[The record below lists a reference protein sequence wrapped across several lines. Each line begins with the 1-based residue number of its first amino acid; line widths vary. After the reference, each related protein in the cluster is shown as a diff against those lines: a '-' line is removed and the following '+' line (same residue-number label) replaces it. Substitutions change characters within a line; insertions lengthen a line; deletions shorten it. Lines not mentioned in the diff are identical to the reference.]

1 MSITNQ
7 PRPTKQSASSPTGAA
22 RWNHGRARAS
32 AAEARASA
40 AGAGASTDGRRF
52 SPPRWQPTVVTRL
65 LRRRSV
71 YWTLAV
77 GLILLTIGVTYSQN
91 RRASS
96 IISSFGEQRDVLVAA
111 RDLGRGE
118 AISREDFRIEQRPE
132 GFVPLGALRW
142 EGEAGGAGGLEGAG
156 SPSGGAG
163 SAMPMAGGLEG
174 VGLSVGGAGS
184 EGPAVS
190 GEWNEQ
196 IAWGAEWSAESWG
209 DDQVALEPIYAG
221 EILVSGRVGSGEDL
235 RIPPGT
241 SAIAVPTSEN
251 RLSLNRSDRVD
262 LLGSFP
268 DGPTGE
274 VSVLLVA
281 QNAFV
286 VETADRSI
294 TVAVQSAELPG
305 VVRGLTHG
313 VVTIVLRG

>member
-1 MSITNQ
+1 MSFAHTSKQ
-7 PRPTKQSASSPTGAA
+7 AVPKDPRSGRQAGSQGGSQVSPLRWRPHVLTK
-22 RWNHGRARAS
+22 
-32 AAEARASA
+32 
-40 AGAGASTDGRRF
+40 
-52 SPPRWQPTVVTRL
+52 L

-71 YWTLAV
+71 YWALAV

-96 IISSFGEQRDVLVAA
+96 IIASLGEQRDVLVAE
-111 RDLGRGE
+111 RDLERGE
-118 AISREDFRIEQRPE
+118 AISREDFRIEQRPA
-132 GFVPLGALRW
+132 GFLPLGALRW
-142 EGEAGGAGGLEGAG
+142 AGDLTAAEGAGGLEGAG
-156 SPSGGAG
+156 L
-163 SAMPMAGGLEG
+163 SA
-174 VGLSVGGAGS
+174 GGAGS

-190 GEWNEQ
+190 GEWDGQ

-209 DDQVALEPIYAG
+209 DDQVALEPIYAE
-221 EILVSGRVGSGEDL
+221 EILVSGRVGAGEDL

-241 SAIAVPTSEN
+241 SAIAIPTSEN
-251 RLSLNRSDRVD
+251 RLSLNRGDRVD

>member
-7 PRPTKQSASSPTGAA
+7 PTPTKQSASSPTGAA
-22 RWNHGRARAS
+22 RWHHGR
-32 AAEARASA
+32 ARASA
-40 AGAGASTDGRRF
+40 AGAGASSDGQRF
-52 SPPRWQPTVVTRL
+52 SPPRWQPHVLTRL

-96 IISSFGEQRDVLVAA
+96 IISSLGEQRDVLVAA
-111 RDLGRGE
+111 RDLERGE
-118 AISREDFRIEQRPE
+118 AIASEDFRIEQRPA
-132 GFVPLGALRW
+132 GFVPFGALRW
-142 EGEAGGAGGLEGAG
+142 EGDLTVAGGLEGAG
-156 SPSGGAG
+156 L
-163 SAMPMAGGLEG
+163 SA
-174 VGLSVGGAGS
+174 GGAGS

-190 GEWNEQ
+190 GEWDGQ

>member
-1 MSITNQ
+1 MSFSHISKQAVPNDSRSGRQ
-7 PRPTKQSASSPTGAA
+7 AGSQAGPQASLLRWRP
-22 RWNHGRARAS
+22 H
-32 AAEARASA
+32 
-40 AGAGASTDGRRF
+40 
-52 SPPRWQPTVVTRL
+52 VLTRL

-96 IISSFGEQRDVLVAA
+96 IISSLGEQRDVLVAA
-111 RDLGRGE
+111 RDLERGE
-118 AISREDFRIEQRPE
+118 AISREDFRIEQRPA

-142 EGEAGGAGGLEGAG
+142 AGDLTAAGGAGGLEGAG
-156 SPSGGAG
+156 ALAG
-163 SAMPMAGGLEG
+163 T
-174 VGLSVGGAGS
+174 AGS
-184 EGPAVS
+184 EGPAIS
-190 GEWNEQ
+190 EERNEQ
-196 IAWGAEWSAESWG
+196 IAWGAEWGAESWG
-209 DDQVALEPIYAG
+209 DDQVALEPIYAS

-241 SAIAVPTSEN
+241 SAIAVPTGEN
-251 RLSLNRSDRVD
+251 RLSLNRGDRVD

-286 VETADRSI
+286 VETAERSI

-313 VVTIVLRG
+313 IVTIVLRG

>member
-22 RWNHGRARAS
+22 RWHHGRAGV
-32 AAEARASA
+32 SA
-40 AGAGASTDGRRF
+40 AGAGASPDGRRF

-91 RRASS
+91 RQASS
-96 IISSFGEQRDVLVAA
+96 IISSLGEQRDVLVAV
-111 RDLGRGE
+111 RDLERGE
-118 AISREDFRIEQRPE
+118 AISREDFRIEQRPA
-132 GFVPLGALRW
+132 GFVPLDALKW
-142 EGEAGGAGGLEGAG
+142 TGDLTAAGGAGGLEGAG
-156 SPSGGAG
+156 V
-163 SAMPMAGGLEG
+163 SA
-174 VGLSVGGAGS
+174 SAGS
-184 EGPAVS
+184 EGLAVS
-190 GEWNEQ
+190 GELDER
-196 IAWGAEWSAESWG
+196 IAWGAEWSANSWS
-209 DDQVALEPIYAG
+209 DEQVALEPIYAG

-241 SAIAVPTSEN
+241 SAIAVPASEN
-251 RLSLNRSDRVD
+251 RLSLNRGDRVD

-286 VETADRSI
+286 VETAERSI

>member
-22 RWNHGRARAS
+22 RWHHGRART
-32 AAEARASA
+32 SA
-40 AGAGASTDGRRF
+40 AGAGASGAGPDGRRF

-111 RDLGRGE
+111 RDLERGE
-118 AISREDFRIEQRPE
+118 AISREDFRIEQRPA

-156 SPSGGAG
+156 SPSGGF
-163 SAMPMAGGLEG
+163 GLEG
-174 VGLSVGGAGS
+174 
-184 EGPAVS
+184 PAIS

-196 IAWGAEWSAESWG
+196 IAWGVEWSAESWD

-221 EILVSGRVGSGEDL
+221 EILVSGRVGAGEDL

-241 SAIAVPTSEN
+241 SAIAVPTGEN
-251 RLSLNRSDRVD
+251 RLSLNRGDRVD

>member
-1 MSITNQ
+1 MSFSHTSKQAVPNDFHSGRQ
-7 PRPTKQSASSPTGAA
+7 AVSQAGSQTSPLRWRP
-22 RWNHGRARAS
+22 H
-32 AAEARASA
+32 
-40 AGAGASTDGRRF
+40 
-52 SPPRWQPTVVTRL
+52 VLTRL

-96 IISSFGEQRDVLVAA
+96 IISSLGEQQDVLVAV
-111 RDLGRGE
+111 RDLERGE
-118 AISREDFRIEQRPE
+118 AIARDDFRIEQRPA
-132 GFVPLGALRW
+132 GFVPLDALRW
-142 EGEAGGAGGLEGAG
+142 AGDLTAAEGAGGLEGAG
-156 SPSGGAG
+156 ALAG
-163 SAMPMAGGLEG
+163 T
-174 VGLSVGGAGS
+174 AGS
-184 EGPAVS
+184 EGPAIS

-209 DDQVALEPIYAG
+209 DDQVALEPIYAS
-221 EILVSGRVGSGEDL
+221 EILVSGRVGTGEDL

-241 SAIAVPTSEN
+241 SAIAVPTGEN
-251 RLSLNRSDRVD
+251 RLSLSRGDRVD

-294 TVAVQSAELPG
+294 TAAVQSAELPG

-313 VVTIVLRG
+313 IVTIVLRG

>member
-1 MSITNQ
+1 MPFTNTSKQ
-7 PRPTKQSASSPTGAA
+7 AVPTEPYSRSQAGPQASLLRWRPHAL
-22 RWNHGRARAS
+22 
-32 AAEARASA
+32 
-40 AGAGASTDGRRF
+40 
-52 SPPRWQPTVVTRL
+52 TRL

-96 IISSFGEQRDVLVAA
+96 IIASLGEQQDVLVAV
-111 RDLGRGE
+111 RDLERGE
-118 AISREDFRIEQRPE
+118 AISREDFRIEQRPA
-132 GFVPLGALRW
+132 GFVPLDALKW
-142 EGEAGGAGGLEGAG
+142 AGDLTIAGGAGGLEGAG
-156 SPSGGAG
+156 V
-163 SAMPMAGGLEG
+163 SA
-174 VGLSVGGAGS
+174 SAGS
-184 EGPAVS
+184 EGSAVS
-190 GEWNEQ
+190 GELDER
-196 IAWGAEWSAESWG
+196 IAWGAEWSANSWS
-209 DDQVALEPIYAG
+209 DEQVALEPIYAG

-251 RLSLNRSDRVD
+251 RLSLNRGDRVD
-262 LLGSFP
+262 LLGSVP

-274 VSVLLVA
+274 VSVSLVA

-286 VETADRSI
+286 VETADRST

-305 VVRGLTHG
+305 VVRDLTYG

>member
-32 AAEARASA
+32 AAGAGASA
-40 AGAGASTDGRRF
+40 AGAGASSDGRSF

-65 LRRRSV
+65 FRRRSV

-96 IISSFGEQRDVLVAA
+96 IISSLGEQRDVLVAA

-142 EGEAGGAGGLEGAG
+142 ED
-156 SPSGGAG
+156 
-163 SAMPMAGGLEG
+163 
-174 VGLSVGGAGS
+174 
-184 EGPAVS
+184 
-190 GEWNEQ
+190 
-196 IAWGAEWSAESWG
+196 

-221 EILVSGRVGSGEDL
+221 EILVSGRVGAGEDL
-235 RIPPGT
+235 RVPPGT

-286 VETADRSI
+286 VETADQSI

>member
-32 AAEARASA
+32 AA
-40 AGAGASTDGRRF
+40 GAGASSDGRSF

-96 IISSFGEQRDVLVAA
+96 IISSLGEQRDVLVAA

-142 EGEAGGAGGLEGAG
+142 ED
-156 SPSGGAG
+156 
-163 SAMPMAGGLEG
+163 
-174 VGLSVGGAGS
+174 
-184 EGPAVS
+184 
-190 GEWNEQ
+190 
-196 IAWGAEWSAESWG
+196 
-209 DDQVALEPIYAG
+209 DDQVALEPIYASRG
-221 EILVSGRVGSGEDL
+221 DFWCLGVLGQERICAYLLALALSPSL
-235 RIPPGT
+235 RAKT
-241 SAIAVPTSEN
+241 DY
-251 RLSLNRSDRVD
+251 L
-262 LLGSFP
+262 
-268 DGPTGE
+268 
-274 VSVLLVA
+274 
-281 QNAFV
+281 
-286 VETADRSI
+286 
-294 TVAVQSAELPG
+294 
-305 VVRGLTHG
+305 
-313 VVTIVLRG
+313 

>member
-1 MSITNQ
+1 MQFTHTSQQAIPNDSRSGQ
-7 PRPTKQSASSPTGAA
+7 QAGSQGSPQASPLRWRP
-22 RWNHGRARAS
+22 H
-32 AAEARASA
+32 
-40 AGAGASTDGRRF
+40 
-52 SPPRWQPTVVTRL
+52 VLTRL

-77 GLILLTIGVTYSQN
+77 GLVLLTIGVTYSQN

-96 IISSFGEQRDVLVAA
+96 IISSLGEQRDVLVAE
-111 RDLGRGE
+111 RDLERGE
-118 AISREDFRIEQRPE
+118 AISHEDFRIEQRPE

-142 EGEAGGAGGLEGAG
+142 AGDLTAAGGAGGLEGAGAPVGAAGLAMPMAGGLEGAG
-156 SPSGGAG
+156 SPSGGVG
-163 SAMPMAGGLEG
+163 SDGP
-174 VGLSVGGAGS
+174 VVS
-184 EGPAVS
+184 E
-190 GEWNEQ
+190 EWDGQ

-209 DDQVALEPIYAG
+209 DDQVVLEPIYAG

-251 RLSLNRSDRVD
+251 RLSLNRGDRVD

>member
-32 AAEARASA
+32 AAGPGASA
-40 AGAGASTDGRRF
+40 AGAGASSDGRSF

-96 IISSFGEQRDVLVAA
+96 IISSLGEQRDVLVAA
-111 RDLGRGE
+111 RDLERGE
-118 AISREDFRIEQRPE
+118 AVALEDFRIEQRPA
-132 GFVPLGALRW
+132 GFVPFGALRW
-142 EGEAGGAGGLEGAG
+142 AGDLTTAGGAGGLEGAG
-156 SPSGGAG
+156 L
-163 SAMPMAGGLEG
+163 SA
-174 VGLSVGGAGS
+174 GGAGS
-184 EGPAVS
+184 EGPAIS
-190 GEWNEQ
+190 GEWDGQ

-221 EILVSGRVGSGEDL
+221 EILVSGRVGAGEDL

-251 RLSLNRSDRVD
+251 RLSLNRGDRVD